1 MKFFQKIL
9 LIFIY
14 LGLLNQGIE
23 SSNST
28 RTAIYSSNRTEWIIA
43 EHSCYSMSMVVV
55 SLYDSYGKDSIKYI
69 LNHCK

>member
-1 MKFFQKIL
+1 M
-9 LIFIY
+9 
-14 LGLLNQGIE
+14 LNQGIE

-28 RTAIYSSNRTEWIIA
+28 RTAIYSCNRTEWIIA